1 MLPSEVSSALT
12 VSSKAH
18 PMYSL
23 RYDEVKRQARE
34 TMSLLGVD
42 KLDVFYLHGVD
53 QATSIEETLCAVNDL
68 HREGVFDRFGLSNYP
83 AWQVVQV
90 YYLCE
95 RLGYIV
101 PTVFVTT
108 CLCLFF
114 ALLCPLSCVATD
126 APCTPIAAIKDCTIH
141 YVEQLSTRYCQR
153 LGHSEWR
160 STPIAH

>member
-1 MLPSEVSSALT
+1 
-12 VSSKAH
+12 
-18 PMYSL
+18 MYSL
-23 RYDEVKRQARE
+23 RYVEVKRQARE
-34 TMSLLGVD
+34 TMSLLGVG

-68 HREGVFDRFGLSNYP
+68 YREGMFDRFGLSNYP

-108 CLCLFF
+108 WLCLF
-114 ALLCPLSCVATD
+114 LLCSLDCMATD
-126 APCTPIAAIKDCTIH
+126 APRTAIADIRDCTIH
-141 YVEQLSTRYCQR
+141 CVGQLSTSCCQR

-160 STPIAH
+160 STPTAHSLEGCWPSR